1 MICPVCG
8 SNITDGSAFCSV
20 CGSSVVPPQ
29 QSQYQQ
35 VPPQYQQPQYQQ
47 APPQYRQPVYGQQP
61 PMGGYRAPINKK
73 NIAICIILTI
83 VTCGIYGII
92 WMINM
97 VDALNTASQSQ
108 GESSGATVF
117 LLSLVTCGIY
127 SWVWLYKAGEKVN
140 IIKRLNGE
148 FPDSSTP
155 IIYLV
160 LGLCGLGIVSYYLI
174 QDQLNKVAAY

>member
-1 MICPVCG
+1 MFCPNCG
-8 SNITDGSAFCSV
+8 ANIPDGSAFCTS
-20 CGSSVVPPQ
+20 CGNRMASSY

-35 VPPQYQQPQYQQ
+35 PQYQQPQYQQ
-47 APPQYRQPVYGQQP
+47 APPQYQQAAYGQQP
-61 PMGGYRAPINKK
+61 PMGGYRAPINKR
-73 NIAICIILTI
+73 NLVTCIILTI

-92 WMINM
+92 WMIGM
-97 VDALNTASQSQ
+97 VDDLNTASQSQ
-108 GESSGATVF
+108 GESSGVTVF

-140 IIKRLNGE
+140 TIKRLNGE
-148 FPDSSTP
+148 VPDSNAS

-160 LGLCGLGIVSYYLI
+160 LGLLGLGVISYYLI